1 MVGGPEP
8 SGEIGSGVGACA
20 RPRHESSMG
29 AMMATH
35 GGQGFCPTPT
45 DPRPARVTEAPRPPG
60 RRVNYELRAVE
71 GSRLVLLFAFR
82 LMEQVMKA
90 APKADDRLLSIW
102 AVPESGGAARLV
114 AVRNEGDKHWTVIET
129 SHE

>member
-1 MVGGPEP
+1 M
-8 SGEIGSGVGACA
+8 
-20 RPRHESSMG
+20 
-29 AMMATH
+29 
-35 GGQGFCPTPT
+35 
-45 DPRPARVTEAPRPPG
+45 
-60 RRVNYELRAVE
+60 
-71 GSRLVLLFAFR
+71 LLFAFR

-114 AVRNEGDKHWTVIET
+114 AVRNEGDKHWTLIET